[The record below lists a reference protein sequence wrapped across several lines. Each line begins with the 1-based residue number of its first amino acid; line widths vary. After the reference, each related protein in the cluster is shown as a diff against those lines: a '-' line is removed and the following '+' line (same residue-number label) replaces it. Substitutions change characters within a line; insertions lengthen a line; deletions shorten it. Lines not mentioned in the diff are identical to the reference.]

1 MGKYDKLLSPLQI
14 TPGFTLKNRMVKAP
28 QSSWL
33 WNEDG
38 TAEGSRAIDMYES
51 IAAGGAAGIIV
62 AAILWEPAGTGIYL
76 MADDDKYI
84 PGMKEL
90 TSTIHKYDCK
100 VIGQLHH
107 MGPSAW
113 GTFDGGLPVSSSS
126 LAEDEIP
133 TPPPFGRAT
142 RGLSVDEIHDK
153 QNKIIQA
160 AYRLYQGGFDGVEVH
175 AAHGYFLNAW
185 LSPVWNKRT
194 DEYGWEDVEN
204 RTRIVREI
212 FAGIREACGPDFLIG
227 TRINGQEWSPDRVG
241 IKPKDAAETA
251 RSLQKG
257 GAQYVSVAG
266 YGYGPL
272 SFRYCPDYFEYP
284 DPEPHMEPF
293 MKLYETRGL
302 WNEGTVAVKNNVD
315 VPVFTAGRM
324 NEDLAEDVLEKGEAD
339 VIALGRT
346 LWADP
351 EFPNKVREGRIE
363 DIMRCTRC
371 ASCEDP
377 VTQPRYCRVNPALG
391 RERKLAITPV
401 KHSKKVM
408 VIGGGP
414 AGMEAA
420 LTASKRGHDVTLY
433 EKSGELGGRV
443 KLASMIKGNKGEDVM
458 PIYDYLTTQIAK
470 SDVKV
475 KLKCEVTPE
484 LVKKESPDAVIIANA
499 SPYFIPDVPGIDSR
513 NVYTIPA
520 MSKLSTVPMKMFG
533 PQKLASMS
541 EKFFPVGKDLIIWGA
556 GAEGAQCAEFMVKR
570 NKRVVLISESDDV
583 GGQIPLKYKERIEPW
598 LKDKGVRIIRNAT
611 ITSIEKKGARVK
623 MSDGGDEFIDCDSV
637 MVMLPEYH
645 DTTLYDALKPLV
657 PEIYEA
663 GSTLGGENALLKH
676 AMLDGRTVG
685 CEV

>member
-1 MGKYDKLLSPLQI
+1 MGKYDKLLSPLQV
-14 TPGFTLKNRMVKAP
+14 TPSFTLKNRMVKAP

-76 MADDDKYI
+76 MSDDDKYI

-90 TSTIHKYDCK
+90 TDKLHGYDCK
-100 VIGQLHH
+100 AIGQLHH

-113 GTFDGGLPVSSSS
+113 GTYDGGLPVSSSS
-126 LAEDEIP
+126 LSEDEIP

-142 RGLSVDEIHDK
+142 RGLSVDEIHEK
-153 QNKIIQA
+153 QQKIIEA

-185 LSPVWNKRT
+185 LSPIWNKRD
-194 DEYGWEDVEN
+194 DEYGWADVEN

-212 FAGIREACGPDFLIG
+212 FAGIREKCGPDFIIG
-227 TRINGQEWSPDRVG
+227 TRINGQEWSPDRIG

-251 RSLQKG
+251 KALQAG
-257 GAQYVSVAG
+257 GAQYISVAG

-272 SFRYCPDYFEYP
+272 SFRYCPDYFPYP

-293 MKLYETRGL
+293 MDLYETRGL
-302 WNEGTVAVKNNVD
+302 WNEGTVAVKHAVD

-324 NEDLAEDVLEKGEAD
+324 DENLAEDVLEKGEAD

-351 EFPNKVREGRIE
+351 EFPNKVAEGRTE
-363 DIMRCTRC
+363 DILHCTRC

-391 RERKLAITPV
+391 RERKLAIVPAET
-401 KHSKKVM
+401 SKKVM
-408 VIGGGP
+408 VIGGGT
-414 AGMEAA
+414 AGMETALVAA
-420 LTASKRGHDVTLY
+420 QRGHDVTIY
-433 EKSGELGGRV
+433 DKASELGGRI
-443 KLASMIKGNKGEDVM
+443 KLAAMIKGNKVEDVM
-458 PIYDYLTTQIAK
+458 PLYDYLTTQISK
-470 SDVKV
+470 SNVKV

-484 LVKKESPDAVIIANA
+484 QVKKEKPDVVVLANS
-499 SPYFIPDVPGIDSR
+499 SPYYIPEIPGIDGK

-520 MSKLSTVPMKMFG
+520 MSKLSVMPMKMFG
-533 PQKLASMS
+533 PQKLADMS
-541 EKFFPVGKDLIIWGA
+541 EKFFPVGKKLVIIGA
-556 GAEGAQCAEFMVKR
+556 GAEGAQCAEFMRKR
-570 NKRVVLISESDDV
+570 RKDIVLVAEDEDI
-583 GGQIPLKYKERIEPW
+583 GGMIPLKYKERIVPW
-598 LKDKGVRIIRNAT
+598 FEEQGVRMIKNAHC
-611 ITSIEKKGARVK
+611 TSIEKKGAWIETA
-623 MSDGGDEFIDCDSV
+623 DGTEFIACDSV
-637 MVMLPEYH
+637 MIMLPERR
-645 DTTLYDALKPLV
+645 DPTLYDAIKPLV

-663 GSTLGGENALLKH
+663 GSTLGGENAFLKH
-676 AMLDGRTVG
+676 AMLNGRTIG
-685 CEV
+685 CAI